1 MSQGNSHL
9 DLNLLRVFFAIWDLR
24 SLTAAG
30 DRLGLTQPAVSHAL
44 RRLRERFGDPLFVRV
59 ANRMLPTDAAVRL
72 HEPLDQAFELLNR
85 TLQSGIVFDPR
96 VTERTF
102 RVAMSDIAEVYLLP
116 RLITELSRISPFVRV
131 HIVPL
136 VPESLVSSMRSGEID
151 LAIGAV
157 SLSNKDLVSID
168 IANDRYICLV
178 RADHPIAKSRLTR
191 SSFSRLR
198 FFFARTTSTVY
209 QLAEQWLAD
218 EAVRPQISVRGHF
231 TAAPEIIRHSDLA
244 AIFPRMLA
252 LDLHRAKDFR
262 LLDLPFELPPME
274 VKVHSHSR
282 FANDTGIKWMRQTSA
297 AILTTDG
304 ARARKGGRQA

>member
-116 RLITELSRISPFVRV
+116 RLITELSRISPFIRV

-151 LAIGAV
+151 LAIGAI
-157 SLSNKDLVSID
+157 SMSDKDLTSID
-168 IANDRYICLV
+168 IVNDRYICLV
-178 RADHPIAKSRLTR
+178 RANHPIAKSRLTR
-191 SSFSRLR
+191 SSFSKLR

-218 EAVRPQISVRGHF
+218 EAARPQIAVRGHF
-231 TAAPEIIRHSDLA
+231 TTAPEIVRHSDLA

-252 LDLHRAKDFR
+252 LDLHCAKDFR

-274 VKVHSHSR
+274 VRVHSHSR
-282 FANDTGIKWMRQTSA
+282 FANDTGIKWMCQTSA
-297 AILTTDG
+297 AILTSDG
-304 ARARKGGRQA
+304 ARAR